1 MQVLSRACFLL
12 HCAHTVHECNR
23 GNWPAWMKAQVFD
36 IRYIKY
42 YDFSLNPPPQLKI
55 AEKSQAPSSR
65 DMRSGRHPSIV
76 PGAPKGLDADGDA
89 DDYLQKDF

>member
-1 MQVLSRACFLL
+1 MLPPPLRPHSPRVQQRELAGLDESTGFCFLSY
-12 HCAHTVHECNR
+12 
-23 GNWPAWMKAQVFD
+23 
-36 IRYIKY
+36 IRY
-42 YDFSLNPPPQLKI
+42 YDFTLNPPPQLKI

-89 DDYLQKDF
+89 DDYLQNDF